1 MGKAYW
7 RICFDPAAR
16 TPPRSD
22 VRSGRAADARR
33 EPRVEA
39 SAANHDQ
46 PAGAERKTHWFAGM
60 AAVLGRWHRRRG
72 RSAMVSALRAARAV
86 PGVGQTAL
94 FGLGS
99 YKVSINGKLG
109 GRAEKLMARPK
120 SQPSQLEGAARAAQT
135 VWPRWAWLLAA

>member
-72 RSAMVSALRAARAV
+72 RSAMVSALVAARAV

-94 FGLGS
+94 FGLES
-99 YKVSINGKLG
+99 HKVSIVVVVMGRWA
-109 GRAEKLMARPK
+109 RAEKLTARPK
-120 SQPSQLEGAARAAQT
+120 SQLEGGQLAART
-135 VWPRWAWLLAA
+135 V